1 MIYPGPPGEDGYI
14 CPNDL
19 MMGRSSKAPPI
30 GTFESSSLARKLQ
43 FTRSLVVQF
52 WERWYTSYYQRLVKY
67 HKWRTKFRNAKPGD
81 IVLILDREAPKGK
94 YTLAEILSVKTDA
107 DQVVRKVI
115 VRYKLNKSGEGD
127 EYTPVADKFVERSVR
142 GLSLVLTAEERNSN
156 LDCGNNPIENEEP
169 FDIQQNVSENDCD
182 NEKIEDI
189 VSNDDHKVS
198 KKVELLNA
206 EASRVMKVPAVSSET
221 GTEVA
226 PTVTGRRRWKPQ
238 RYGN

>member
-1 MIYPGPPGEDGYI
+1 M
-14 CPNDL
+14 
-19 MMGRSSKAPPI
+19 
-30 GTFESSSLARKLQ
+30 
-43 FTRSLVVQF
+43 
-52 WERWYTSYYQRLVKY
+52 
-67 HKWRTKFRNAKPGD
+67 FRNAKPGD

-94 YTLAEILSVKTDA
+94 YTLAEISSVKTDA

-142 GLSLVLTAEERNSN
+142 GLALVLTAEERNSN
-156 LDCGNNPIENEEP
+156 LDCVNNPIENEEP

-189 VSNDDHKVS
+189 VSNDDQKVP

-226 PTVTGRRRWKPQ
+226 PTITGRRRWKPQ